1 MSKFNLSAILP
12 CNTSSD
18 VINFLESSSYGE
30 FLYSFSNSLSSVI
43 RSYRDSGLLL
53 DVAEPAVIDCSEYS
67 SASLNPFQFFL
78 LREVYLS
85 FGRNRKHYLTFL
97 SEVFSKT
104 FPHFSLSEILA
115 SPTADIHG
123 ISNLPFGYAVYN
135 IPNILPLLFR
145 LEHIR
150 KILNI
155 PIYIS
160 SGFRCPKLNKKVGGV
175 GNSRHQ
181 YFRALDVVCEDMDS
195 LYELCR
201 SDIFR
206 YVYRGTGYIHIDI

>member
-1 MSKFNLSAILP
+1 MSNSNYSLILP

-18 VINFLESSSYGE
+18 VVRYLHSTSHSEIL
-30 FLYSFSNSLSSVI
+30 SFFSETLDLVI
-43 RSYRDSGLLL
+43 SQYKGRGFLL
-53 DVAEPAVIDCSEYS
+53 DLPGRSSIDCSVEIPSYEILRRS
-67 SASLNPFQFFL
+67 SL
-78 LREVYLS
+78 LRDVYNS
-85 FGRNRKHYLTFL
+85 FGRSRSKYLMFL
-97 SEVFSKT
+97 SEVFRLV
-104 FPHFSLSEILA
+104 FPHFSFSEIFA

-123 ISNLPFGYAVYN
+123 ISNLPFKDSVFDVTN
-135 IPNILPLLFR
+135 LIPLLSR
-145 LEHIR
+145 LESIR
-150 KILNI
+150 KVLNM

-181 YFRALDVVCEDMDS
+181 YFRALDIVSDDMDN